1 MDKII
6 AELIQFRVDRGWG
19 DHHIE
24 PELSRALMIEAGEL
38 NELYLWN
45 QYPQTDRLAEEVAD
59 VMIYAMYLCEKRG
72 LDPETIIR
80 EKMVKNA
87 VKYPALE

>member
-1 MDKII
+1 MNNII
-6 AELIQFRVDRGWG
+6 NELIEFRNARNWQGY
-19 DHHIE
+19 HAE
-24 PELSRALMIEAGEL
+24 PELARSLMIEGAEL
-38 NELYLWN
+38 NREYQWGKS
-45 QYPQTDRLAEEVAD
+45 PSGERLAEEVAD
-59 VMIYAMYLCEKRG
+59 VMIYALYLCEKRG